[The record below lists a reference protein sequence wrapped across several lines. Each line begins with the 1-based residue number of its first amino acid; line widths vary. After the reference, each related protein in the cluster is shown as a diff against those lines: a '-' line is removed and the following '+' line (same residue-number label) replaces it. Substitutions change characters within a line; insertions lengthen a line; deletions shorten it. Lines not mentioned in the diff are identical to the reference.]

1 MMDRSQHSHRNR
13 HEVMATR
20 VALSDGRVVL
30 CLAAICGAIIAG
42 LSGCG
47 GIGPEVPPAPTAAI
61 AVIDAVDA
69 ETKEPIAV
77 EAIAICGGVRGTI
90 TPAEGSVVLR
100 DVPFGTGTPP
110 VQPLTVTAPGY
121 VTFAELIQIS
131 MTVVTFYTVELQPAD
146 PELTG
151 TVSGKVTDS
160 ATGAPIVSALVR
172 FAHTDVTGTTEVR
185 GYTDAEGG
193 FVVGGIPIGVSRL
206 SAEAP
211 NYVTATDTINVV
223 QDSGGSQNPVVT
235 LKLLPGSTVIDV
247 SGTVVDAFTNAPLS
261 GVRVTLGTSSP
272 VLTDTTGEFAFT
284 GVTVGSQELHA
295 SLSGYDD
302 YTAVVEVLPGM
313 ARLRVAMTPSAPQP
327 PESPFNVQGTVTLIG
342 ATDNSGAVVVAVELA
357 TGREWARC
365 TTPASGNYTMFIPPG
380 EYRLTASYGDRSVR
394 RTVTVPGGG
403 RVLSGID
410 FVLTVQ

>member
-1 MMDRSQHSHRNR
+1 MDASRHHHRNR
-13 HEVMATR
+13 YGGRANRLALTHAKAT
-20 VALSDGRVVL
+20 LP
-30 CLAAICGAIIAG
+30 LAAVCAAIATG

-47 GIGPEVPPAPTAAI
+47 GIGPEVPPAPTAAV

-69 ETKEPIAV
+69 ETKEPLAV
-77 EAIAICGGVRGTI
+77 DAIAICGGVRGTI

-121 VTFAELIQIS
+121 VTFAELIQINT
-131 MTVVTFYTVELQPAD
+131 TVVTFYTVELQPAD

-151 TVSGKVTDS
+151 TVSGKVVDS
-160 ATGAPIVSALVR
+160 KTGAPIVSALVR

-185 GYTDAEGG
+185 GYTDAQGA
-193 FVVGGIPIGVSRL
+193 FIVGGIPIGVSRL
-206 SAEAP
+206 TVEAP
-211 NYVTATDTINVV
+211 NYVTTTDSINVV

-235 LKLLPGSTVIDV
+235 VKLLPGSTVIDV

-327 PESPFNVQGTVTLIG
+327 PETPFNVRGTVTLIG
-342 ATDNSGAVVVAVELA
+342 AADNSGAVVVAVELSN
-357 TGREWARC
+357 GREWARC

-403 RVLSGID
+403 RVLSDVD